1 MHTILGA
8 GGPTANAITKELLS
22 HNANETIRLV
32 SRRPTKIA
40 GANVSWQK
48 ADLLNYAEV
57 LQAVKGSTV
66 IYMCAGLVYD
76 KNIWKHQWPIIM
88 QNLIG
93 AAKETQ
99 ARLIFF
105 DNVYMYGLV
114 KGPMLETTPYNP
126 ISVKGEVRARIATQL
141 MEEVKAGNIQATIA
155 RAADFYGTDSMN
167 SFLDMM
173 VLDKYAKGQSA
184 QWIGDP
190 KVLHNFT
197 YIPDAGK
204 AMYLLGQNPHSGNQI
219 WHLPTAAP
227 ITGKDFIQLAAS
239 IYGVK
244 PSFSTINKFM
254 LQLVGLFKKVVA
266 GTVEMYY
273 QYDHDYIFN
282 SSKFEETFKIKPT
295 SYGDGIKHMSETLYS
310 PPVKP
315 AQHK

>member
-1 MHTILGA
+1 MNTILGA
-8 GGPTANAITKELLS
+8 GGATANALTKELLF
-22 HNANETIRLV
+22 NNPAENIRLV
-32 SRRPTKIA
+32 SRRPLKTT
-40 GANVSWQK
+40 GANVTWKK
-48 ADLLNYAEV
+48 ADLLNYNEV
-57 LQAVKGSTV
+57 LAAVKGSTL

-76 KNIWKHQWPIIM
+76 KKIWQQQWPVVM
-88 QNLIG
+88 QNLIN
-93 AAKETQ
+93 ASKETQ

-126 ISVKGEVRARIATQL
+126 VSIKGEVRARIATQL
-141 MEEVKAGNIQATIA
+141 MDEVKAGNVQATIA

-173 VLDKYAKGQSA
+173 VLDKYAKKQSA

-197 YIPDAGK
+197 YIPDTGK
-204 AMYLLGQNPHSGNQI
+204 ALYLLGKNADSGNQI

-227 ITGKDFIQLAAS
+227 ISGKDFITLTAD

-244 PSFSTINKFM
+244 PAYSSVNKLM
-254 LQLVGLFKKVVA
+254 LQMVGLFKKVVA

-273 QYDHDYIFN
+273 QFDHDYN
-282 SSKFEETFKIKPT
+282 LDSSKFENAFNVKPT
-295 SYGDGIKHMSETLYS
+295 SYKEGVKYMSETLYRTR
-310 PPVKP
+310 
-315 AQHK
+315 

>member
-1 MHTILGA
+1 MYTILGA
-8 GGPTANAITKELLS
+8 GGPTANAITRELLQ
-22 HNANETIRLV
+22 HNPHENIRLV
-32 SRRPTKIA
+32 SRRPMKTS
-40 GANVSWQK
+40 GTNVTWKK
-48 ADLLNYAEV
+48 ADLLNYNEV
-57 LQAVKGSTV
+57 LQATKGSLV

-76 KNIWKHQWPIIM
+76 KQIWQQQWPIIM
-88 QNLIG
+88 QNLIN

-114 KGPMLETTPYNP
+114 HGPMLETTSYNP
-126 ISVKGEVRARIATQL
+126 ISIKGEVRARIATQL
-141 MEEVKAGNIQATIA
+141 MDEVKAGNIQGTIA
-155 RAADFYGTDSMN
+155 RAADFYGTDSKN

-173 VLDKYAKGQSA
+173 VLDKYAKGNSA
-184 QWIGDP
+184 QWIGNP

-204 AMYLLGQNPHSGNQI
+204 ALYLLGQNVEAGNQI

-227 ITGKDFIQLAAS
+227 LTGKDFIELAAQ

-254 LQLVGLFKKVVA
+254 LQLAGLFKKVVA

-273 QYDHDYIFN
+273 QYDHDYIFD
-282 SSKFEETFKIKPT
+282 SSKFENTFMIKPT
-295 SYGDGIKHMSETLYS
+295 SYSEGIKQMSQTLY
-310 PPVKP
+310 KK
-315 AQHK
+315 Q

>member
-1 MHTILGA
+1 MYTILGA
-8 GGPTANAITKELLS
+8 GGPTANAITKELLY
-22 HNANETIRLV
+22 HNETVRLV
-32 SRRPTKIA
+32 SRRQIKSSSK
-40 GANVSWQK
+40 NVTWQK
-48 ADLLNYAEV
+48 ADLLNYNEV
-57 LQAVKGSTV
+57 LQAVKGSAV

-76 KNIWKHQWPIIM
+76 KNIWQQQWPIIM
-88 QNLIG
+88 QNLIN

-141 MEEVKAGNIQATIA
+141 MDEVKAGNVQATIA

-173 VLDKYAKGQSA
+173 VLDKYAKGKSA

-197 YIPDAGK
+197 YIPDTGK
-204 AMYLLGQNPHSGNQI
+204 ALYLLGQTIEAGNQI
-219 WHLPTAAP
+219 WHLPTASP
-227 ITGKDFIQLAAS
+227 LSGQDFIKIATE
-239 IYGVK
+239 IYEVK
-244 PSFSTINKFM
+244 PSFTAINKFM

-273 QYDHDYIFN
+273 QYDHDYIFD
-282 SSKFEETFKIKPT
+282 SSKFEDHFKITPT
-295 SYGDGIKHMSETLYS
+295 SYKEGIKQMSQSLY
-310 PPVKP
+310 KK
-315 AQHK
+315 Q